1 MSVSDIQLRTY
12 VLENEFVTQK
22 QIDEAELYAK
32 EHTLSLY
39 DGLLEK
45 NILTDEQL
53 GQIIA
58 DYLKCG
64 YIRLSKEAITKDV
77 LHIIPEQ
84 IARKYRT
91 ISFFQD
97 EKTIKI
103 ASTDIKNTELFLL
116 LKKKTAK
123 IISPYYATERD
134 IDDVL
139 PLYNKKM
146 QTQFDVLLGE
156 KRITTPIEEIVQG
169 IIENAYDAKA
179 SDIHIEPRRKES
191 IVRIR
196 IDGIL
201 HDILTIPKE
210 LHEQIITKIKVDAR
224 LRTDEHM
231 SAQDGKIQK
240 EIKKEQVDIR
250 VSLVPI
256 IYGEGCVMRLLTSK
270 HREFGLIDLGLGD
283 ENLQRLKTG
292 FAKPYGMILST
303 GPTGSGKTTSMYSI
317 LKILNV
323 KERNIATIEDP
334 VEYDIEGMNQIQVN
348 PQTNLTF
355 AAGLR
360 SILRQDPDII
370 YVGEIRDN
378 ETADIAIHSAM
389 TGHLV
394 LSTLHTNDAATSIPR
409 LIDMGVEP
417 FLVSSTISVIVAQR
431 LVRKVCESCKVSIT
445 QEPKEIARYLQK
457 ETVQQVFGKVKS
469 VRLYKGKGCPVCHN
483 TGYSGRIGIF
493 EVLTISPAI
502 QELIHKQAD
511 ADTITK
517 QAVKEGM
524 NTMLFDG
531 LQKVIQG
538 VTTVEEVLRVIK
550 N

>member
-1 MSVSDIQLRTY
+1 MSVTDAQLRAY
-12 VLENEFVTQK
+12 ALENEFISKK
-22 QIDEAELYAK
+22 QDEEAEAYAT
-32 EHTLSLY
+32 EHKLSFY
-39 DGLLEK
+39 DALLEK
-45 NILTDEQL
+45 NILSDAQL
-53 GQIIA
+53 GQIIS
-58 DYLKCG
+58 DYLGCG
-64 YIRLSKEAITKDV
+64 FVNLTKEAITKDV

-84 IARKYRT
+84 IARKYHVV
-91 ISFFQD
+91 SFSQD
-97 EKTIKI
+97 DKTIKI
-103 ASTDIKNTELFLL
+103 ATTDIKNSELFLL
-116 LKKKTAK
+116 LKKKTGKA
-123 IISPYYATERD
+123 ITPFYATERD
-134 IDDVL
+134 IDDTL
-139 PLYNKKM
+139 ALYNQKM
-146 QTQFDVLLGE
+146 QSQFDTLLGE
-156 KRITTPIEEIVQG
+156 KRLNTPIEEIVQG
-169 IIENAYDAKA
+169 IIEHAYEAKA
-179 SDIHIEPRRKES
+179 SDIHIEPRRSES
-191 IVRIR
+191 VVRIR

-224 LRTDEHM
+224 LRTDEHTA
-231 SAQDGKIQK
+231 AQDGKIQK
-240 EIKKEQVDIR
+240 EIKKDQVDIR

-270 HREFGLIDLGLGD
+270 HREIGLTDLGLNE
-283 ENLQRLKTG
+283 ENMKRLKAG
-292 FAKPYGMILST
+292 FTKPYGMILST

-317 LKILNV
+317 LKILNT

-355 AAGLR
+355 ADGLR

-378 ETADIAIHSAM
+378 ETADIAVHSAM

-409 LIDMGVEP
+409 FIDMGIEP

-431 LVRKVCESCKVSIT
+431 LVRKVCEACKVSIT
-445 QEPKEIARYLQK
+445 VQTAEIGQYFPK
-457 ETVQQVFGKVKS
+457 ETVQKAFGKAKS
-469 VRLYKGKGCPVCHN
+469 LRLYKGKGCGVCNN
-483 TGYSGRIGIF
+483 TGYIGRIGIF

-502 QELIHKQAD
+502 QELIHKRAD

-524 NTMLFDG
+524 QTMLDDG
-531 LQKVIQG
+531 LQKVVQG
-538 VTTVEEVLRVIK
+538 VTTIEEVLRVIK

>member
-1 MSVSDIQLRTY
+1 MAVTDVQLRTY
-12 VLENEFVTQK
+12 TLENEFVTQK

-32 EHTLSLY
+32 EHKVSLY
-39 DGLLEK
+39 DAFIEK
-45 NILTDEQL
+45 NILSDAQL

-64 YIRLSKEAITKDV
+64 FINLAKEAITKDV
-77 LHIIPEQ
+77 LHIIPEH
-84 IARKYRT
+84 IARKYHI

-97 EKTIKI
+97 QKTVKV
-103 ASTDIKNTELFLL
+103 ATQEVKNTELFLL
-116 LKKKTAK
+116 LKKKTGK
-123 IISPYYATERD
+123 TILPFYATERD
-134 IDDVL
+134 LEETL
-139 PLYNKKM
+139 PLYNQKM
-146 QTQFDVLLGE
+146 QAQFDVLLGE
-156 KRITTPIEEIVQG
+156 KRKDTPIEEIVQG

-179 SDIHIEPRRKES
+179 SDIHIEPRRNES

-210 LHEQIITKIKVDAR
+210 LHEQIVTKIKVDAR

-240 EIKKEQVDIR
+240 EIKNEHVDIR

-270 HREFGLIDLGLGD
+270 HREFGLSDLGLSD
-283 ENLQRLKTG
+283 ENMKRLKTG
-292 FAKPYGMILST
+292 FTRPYGMILST
-303 GPTGSGKTTSMYSI
+303 GPTGSGKSTSMYSI
-317 LKILNV
+317 LKILNT

-431 LVRKVCESCKVSIT
+431 LVRKVCESCKVSTTMTPTEIAHHI
-445 QEPKEIARYLQK
+445 PKEAVK
-457 ETVQQVFGKVKS
+457 SAFGNVKS
-469 VRLYKGKGCPVCHN
+469 VRLYMGKGCPVCHN

-493 EVLTISPAI
+493 EVLMISPRI
-502 QELIHKQAD
+502 QELIHDKTD

-524 NTMLFDG
+524 QTMLLDG
-531 LQKVIQG
+531 LQKVTQG
-538 VTTVEEVLRVIK
+538 ITTIEEVLRVIK